1 MYLAVCCLIA
11 GLLGALTPI
20 PAVAASDQGQPFV
33 DRFFGKKA
41 NFDQLRRDRRK
52 ILSEIATLER
62 EIKTAESQVDVLNR
76 NAERITFDQRMLE
89 SQMRQIDV
97 EIALWKLD
105 PKSPSTESRYL
116 RNKFPTAEDTPFS
129 GLSYEQIR
137 ARKSDLEQRIK
148 SITERTLQASQL
160 VEANKRRQSDIRQK
174 EGALIEVEELIGNEI
189 GMGTNQY
196 IYRTIVSL
204 IFAGIVA
211 YLVYKF
217 FKTIE
222 QNEKVK
228 ESIFSGEAG
237 IQFITLFSIVIAV
250 ILFGILEILGSNEL
264 SALLG
269 GLSGYILG
277 KVGPRPQQSSSQE
290 SSSPR
295 AA

>member
-1 MYLAVCCLIA
+1 MHLAVCCLVA
-11 GLLGALTPI
+11 GLLLASI
-20 PAVAASDQGQPFV
+20 PLPSVAASDQNQPFV

-52 ILSEIATLER
+52 ILSEIAALER
-62 EIKTAESQVDVLNR
+62 EVKTAENQVEVLNR

-97 EIALWKLD
+97 ELSLWKLD
-105 PKSPSTESRYL
+105 PKSPNTDSRYV
-116 RNKFPTAEDTPFS
+116 RNKLPTAEDTPFS
-129 GLSYEQIR
+129 GLSYELIKS
-137 ARKSDLEQRIK
+137 RKSDLEQRIK
-148 SITERTLQASQL
+148 SITERTLQAAQL
-160 VEANKRRQSDIRQK
+160 VEANKRRQIDIRQK
-174 EGALIEVEELIGNEI
+174 EAALIEVEELIGNEI
-189 GMGTNQY
+189 GMGANQY

-277 KVGPRPQQSSSQE
+277 KVGPRPQQSPAQE
-290 SSSPR
+290 LIPPR